1 MTFAKKI
8 RTDLCDKTGI
18 YDVWDLFPYRFRMYY
33 YDHIKPI
40 FCPRNKKIRDAVP
53 RSWADIT
60 SLIVDVNF
68 AMIKQ
73 FYEDEYLL
81 GIVDWEGSSEG
92 HKKFEQWLKEAYAY
106 VAHKR
111 PSLEVERD
119 NSYPPSKPFNEW
131 FEEKAVLE
139 NGRKVYQMKDDG
151 IPYEV
156 KYKDVIRLDKEIE
169 ENDTK
174 FLKEMIEY
182 RDYFWT

>member
-1 MTFAKKI
+1 MFKKI
-8 RTDLCDKTGI
+8 QKKLAENHGI
-18 YDVWDLFPYRFRMYY
+18 WNAWDLFPYSFRMYFFDY
-33 YDHIKPI
+33 VKPI
-40 FCPRNKKIRDAVP
+40 FCPTNQKIRAAVP

-60 SLIVDVNF
+60 SLIVNVNF

-81 GIVDWEGSSEG
+81 GFVDWEGSSEG
-92 HKKFEQWLKEAYAY
+92 HKKFEEWLKEAYAY
-106 VAHKR
+106 IAHKR

-119 NSYPPSKPFNEW
+119 SSYPPLKPLNEW
-131 FEEKAVLE
+131 FEEKINE
-139 NGRKVYQMKDDG
+139 NGKKTYLMIHDE

-156 KYKDVIRLDKEIE
+156 RYKDVIRLEKEIS

-182 RDYFWT
+182 RDFFWT